1 MKVGVPKE
9 SLPGEK
15 RVAVVPNVV
24 PMLSRLGLDV
34 VVESGAGDAAGY
46 PDAEFQSAQAQIL
59 NTTAEVYSAS
69 DIILKVRASEASEAE
84 ISLMKQNH
92 TVIGLFDPL
101 GSPQVANLISKTGAT
116 SFALE
121 LVPRISRAQSMDA
134 LTSQATITGYKSV
147 LIAAENLPKMFP
159 MLMTAAGTITPA
171 KVFVIGAG
179 VAGLQAIATAN
190 RLGAVVS
197 GYDVRPAVKDQVE
210 SLGATFVEIELE
222 TGDSEAA
229 GGYAQAM
236 GEEFYDLQRKLLTTV
251 VSESDVVITTAAI
264 PGKQAPVLIT
274 TEMVKQMKPGS
285 IIVDLAAET
294 GGNCELT
301 KAGEEVTEFNVS
313 VIGPVNLAS
322 SIPYHASQMY
332 ARNQLAFLR
341 NIVKESILNIDLAD
355 QIIQESLLTKDGK
368 VINGRVAELL
378 AS

>member
-9 SLPGEK
+9 SFPGER
-15 RVAVVPNVV
+15 RVALVPTVV
-24 PMLSRLGLDV
+24 PMLTRLGLEV
-34 VVESGAGDAAGY
+34 VIESGAGELAGY
-46 PDAEFQSAQAQIL
+46 SDSEFESVQAKIVKSAADL
-59 NTTAEVYSAS
+59 YSTS
-69 DIILKVRASEASEAE
+69 DIVLKVRASEIGDGEVALINQA
-84 ISLMKQNH
+84 H

-101 GSPQVANLISKTGAT
+101 GSPEFAKGISKTGAT

-134 LTSQATITGYKSV
+134 LTSQATITGYKAV
-147 LIAAENLPKMFP
+147 LMGAEKLPKMFP

-171 KVFVIGAG
+171 KVFVVGAG

-222 TGDSEAA
+222 TKDSESA

-236 GEEFYDLQRKLLTTV
+236 GEEFYDLQRKLLTSV
-251 VSESDVVITTAAI
+251 VSDSDVVITTAAI
-264 PGKQAPVLIT
+264 PGKKAPVLIT
-274 TEMVKQMKPGS
+274 SEMVKQMKPGS
-285 IIVDLAAET
+285 VIVDLAAET

-301 KAGEEVTEFNVS
+301 RVGDDVNEGGVS

-341 NIVKESILNIDLAD
+341 NMVKESSLNIDMSD
-355 QIIQESLLTKDGK
+355 QIIQESLLTREGK
-368 VINGRVAELL
+368 VVNERVAELL
-378 AS
+378 K

>member
-1 MKVGVPKE
+1 MKVGIPKE
-9 SLPGEK
+9 SLQGEK
-15 RVAVVPNVV
+15 RVALVPNVV

-34 VVESGAGDAAGY
+34 VVESGAGESAGY
-46 PDAEFQSAQAQIL
+46 SDAEFQGVQAQIL
-59 NTTAEVYSAS
+59 KTTAEVYSAS
-69 DIILKVRASEASEAE
+69 DIVLKVRASEVGETE

-147 LIAAENLPKMFP
+147 LMAADKLPKMFP

-210 SLGATFVEIELE
+210 SLGATFIEIELE
-222 TGDSEAA
+222 IVDSEEA

-236 GEEFYDLQRKLLTTV
+236 GEEFYDLQRKLLTAV

-264 PGKQAPVLIT
+264 PGKPAPVLIT
-274 TEMVKQMKPGS
+274 TEMVKQMKSGS

-301 KAGEEVTEFNVS
+301 KAGEEVEEFNVS

-341 NIVKESILNIDLAD
+341 NMVKESSLNIDMSD

-368 VINGRVAELL
+368 VVNGRVAELL

>member
-9 SLPGEK
+9 SLQGEK

-69 DIILKVRASEASEAE
+69 DIILKVRASEASETE

-341 NIVKESILNIDLAD
+341 NMVKESILNIDLAD

>member
-229 GGYAQAM
+229 GGDAQAM

>member
-1 MKVGVPKE
+1 
-9 SLPGEK
+9 
-15 RVAVVPNVV
+15 
-24 PMLSRLGLDV
+24 
-34 VVESGAGDAAGY
+34 
-46 PDAEFQSAQAQIL
+46 
-59 NTTAEVYSAS
+59 
-69 DIILKVRASEASEAE
+69 
-84 ISLMKQNH
+84 
-92 TVIGLFDPL
+92 
-101 GSPQVANLISKTGAT
+101 
-116 SFALE
+116 
-121 LVPRISRAQSMDA
+121 MDA

-341 NIVKESILNIDLAD
+341 NMVKESILNIDLAD

>member
-1 MKVGVPKE
+1 MKVGIPKE
-9 SLPGEK
+9 SLQGEK
-15 RVAVVPNVV
+15 RVALVPNVV

-34 VVESGAGDAAGY
+34 VVESGAGESAGY
-46 PDAEFQSAQAQIL
+46 SDAEFQGVQAQIL
-59 NTTAEVYSAS
+59 KTTAEVYSAS
-69 DIILKVRASEASEAE
+69 DIVLKVRASEVGETE

-147 LIAAENLPKMFP
+147 LMAADKLPKMFP

-210 SLGATFVEIELE
+210 SLGATFIEIELE
-222 TGDSEAA
+222 IVDSEEA

-236 GEEFYDLQRKLLTTV
+236 GEEFYDLQRKLLTAV

-264 PGKQAPVLIT
+264 PGKPAPVLIT
-274 TEMVKQMKPGS
+274 TEMVKQMKSGS

-301 KAGEEVTEFNVS
+301 KAGEEVEEFNVS
-313 VIGPVNLAS
+313 VIGTVNLAS

-341 NIVKESILNIDLAD
+341 NMVKESSLNIDMSD

-368 VINGRVAELL
+368 VVNGRVAELL